1 MKRLCAA
8 LAIFLGACSFG
19 GGSAKESFYTLEG
32 PEGPVPAASADSLS
46 IFVGP
51 VSVPEAVDRAPMVLR
66 TGPNQVEI
74 AEEHR
79 WAEPVK
85 SGIARVVAEH
95 LMRELATPRVISTR
109 AGTGLDVDYRVALD
123 VQRFDSSLQDGA
135 TVDVLWT
142 VTPVKKGGAAKTGRT
157 SLREPAAGGTPEAVA
172 AAHSRALRR
181 VAQEIAAAIR
191 SR

>member
-1 MKRLCAA
+1 MKRLCVA
-8 LAIFLGACSFG
+8 LALFLAACGGASV
-19 GGSAKESFYTLEG
+19 KESFYTLEG
-32 PEGPVPAASADSLS
+32 PEGPVPAANAESLA

-74 AEEHR
+74 AEAHR
-79 WAEPVK
+79 WAEPLK
-85 SGIARVVAEH
+85 SAIARVVSEH
-95 LMRELATPRVISTR
+95 LMRELATPRVMASR
-109 AGTGLDVDYRVALD
+109 AGTGTEVDYRVGLE

-135 TVDVLWT
+135 TIDVLWT
-142 VTPVKKGGAAKTGRT
+142 VTPVKRGGAAKTGRT

-181 VAQEIAAAIR
+181 VAQDIAAAIR